1 LRKGVDILIDLT
13 LTQLIT
19 MNKSKD
25 QMYDF
30 DKQLTCLIEQGYSSG
45 LAHAVRQNSSL
56 YPLRIWVVDNSGSM
70 ITGDGKRLVETSKR
84 SKVKLV
90 PCSRWAE
97 LQECVVY
104 HANMAALMNAPTRFT
119 LLNDA
124 GSQAPQEY
132 GIANGGVDRSSSSVE
147 SDVQFLTR
155 SLKQISP
162 SGVTPLARHVDDI
175 YDTVSAF
182 EPKLRQNGQR
192 IVVVLATDGL
202 PTDGTGV
209 PSSNAREIFEHALKR
224 LMCLPVWI
232 VVRLCTNDKSIV
244 SYYEGLDSALEVN
257 LDVLDDFLDEAKE
270 VYMHNPW
277 LCYGLPLHRCREM
290 GFHNQLLDLIDE
302 RPLTMDEISDFM
314 CLLCHGMP
322 RVDPM
327 VDWDIFCD
335 NIAIALKSEQ
345 KQWNPVK
352 RQMTPWVDINILH
365 RKYGKYSTVYGRI
378 AKMKWIFDDPNWF
391 AKVVI
396 MVIAIY
402 IAWKI

>member
-1 LRKGVDILIDLT
+1 
-13 LTQLIT
+13 